1 MITIHVRLFAA
12 HRDIVGRPEV
22 TVQTDPG
29 ATVGA
34 VWEHLVAEYPPL
46 GRYTGRLL
54 YAVNQQFAEPGAV
67 LRDGDE
73 VAIIPPVSGGLDRH
87 RSYRNGSGVR
97 VAR

>member
-1 MITIHVRLFAA
+1 MITIYIRLFAA

-54 YAVNQQFAEPGAV
+54 YAVNQQFAEPDAI

-73 VAIIPPVSGGLDRH
+73 VAIIPPVSGGVDW
-87 RSYRNGSGVR
+87 YGSDPNVS
-97 VAR
+97 V